1 VIRKTEY
8 PSEPTALSSA
18 TNEGRISM
26 KKSFGLGML
35 EAVRESL
42 GPDGQGDDLY
52 GLPVPTDGV
61 HRNSCVAER
70 VGFQLAVMNGQVS
83 TGGDP
88 RSASAAAAIHNIV
101 NHIPAHKSVEAKRL
115 TKGVRIRCGLHR
127 EEMAARRARLS
138 EIQIVSSAESV
149 AA

>member
-1 VIRKTEY
+1 
-8 PSEPTALSSA
+8 
-18 TNEGRISM
+18 
-26 KKSFGLGML
+26 ML
-35 EAVRESL
+35 EEVRESL

-61 HRNSCVAER
+61 RRNTVVAER

-88 RSASAAAAIHNIV
+88 RSAAAAAAAIHNIV
-101 NHIPAHKSVEAKRL
+101 NRIPAHKSVEAKRL
-115 TKGVRIRCGLHR
+115 TKGVSIRRGLHK
-127 EEMAARRARLS
+127 EEMVARRARLP
-138 EIQIVSSAESV
+138 ELQIVSRTESA